1 MNSRE
6 LIAIF
11 SPSSRPDQEKL
22 KSAVRVL
29 TKIGLEVSLSPFVF
43 DERDLSEVSDNKRIE
58 DLRWAFFKS
67 PAKILMPSRGGY
79 GIIRILERITTF
91 DFAKV
96 EKVLFGF
103 SDFTF
108 LLNFLSRYRNLRV
121 FHGPM
126 AVQNFSIEEEVNI
139 NYFLNAVSSQPYEI
153 KWEGEGYGANNEA
166 MIFGGNLT
174 CFVNLINTP
183 YLPDLKGAVILMEEI
198 YEEPYRVDRMLYY
211 LKNLGI
217 FNLVSGVLIGFSD
230 IGYDVYFNFFKK
242 LRVPFSLGVPA
253 GHGKVNIPI
262 PIGRPVKVSF
272 RDCKIN
278 VT

>member
-1 MNSRE
+1 MRSRE
-6 LIAIF
+6 SIAIF
-11 SPSSRPDQEKL
+11 SPSSRPDPEKL
-22 KSAVRVL
+22 KLAVRIL
-29 TKIGLEVSLSPFVF
+29 TNIGFDVILSPFVL
-43 DERDLSEVSDNKRIE
+43 DERDLSEVSDNRRIE
-58 DLRWAFFKS
+58 DIRWAFFNS
-67 PAKILMPSRGGY
+67 PAKVLMPSRGGY
-79 GIIRILERITTF
+79 GIIRILERIRAF

-108 LLNFLSRYRNLRV
+108 LLNYLSGYRNLRV

-126 AVQNFSIEEEVNI
+126 AVQNFSIEEVVNI
-139 NYFLNAVSSQPYEI
+139 NYFLDAVFGRPYVI
-153 KWEGEGYGANNEA
+153 KWEGDGYGADTDA
-166 MIFGGNLT
+166 TIFGGNLT

-183 YLPDLKGAVILMEEI
+183 YLPDLKGAVILLEEI
-198 YEEPYRVDRMLYY
+198 NEEPYRVDRMLYY

-217 FNLVSGVLIGFSD
+217 FNLVYGVLIGFSD

-272 RDCKIN
+272 RNCKIN